1 MDENLSLMMVPYKPK
16 EIPDS
21 TDLNIAPLNWLRPI
35 GSTIRPPQKKSKEK
49 RSKKT
54 KMKSSIVANH
64 YLKSHFMGS
73 SQKTL
78 NGVNAVADADTIKN
92 LIKLGKEG
100 LRFISLKR
108 IRYRTCNTIENPF
121 RIFSTRHAACK
132 DPCLDSAYL
141 LAT

>member
-100 LRFISLKR
+100 LRFISLKC
-108 IRYRTCNTIENPF
+108 IGHVIPLKIHLEYFPQDMLYAK
-121 RIFSTRHAACK
+121 SHA
-132 DPCLDSAYL
+132 
-141 LAT
+141 

>member
-100 LRFISLKR
+100 LLLQIHTEKKMYIFINLNHSIFEINVGRRR
-108 IRYRTCNTIENPF
+108 IR
-121 RIFSTRHAACK
+121 HK
-132 DPCLDSAYL
+132 
-141 LAT
+141 

>member
-92 LIKLGKEG
+92 LIKLGKE
-100 LRFISLKR
+100 LDYYFTPKK
-108 IRYRTCNTIENPF
+108 N
-121 RIFSTRHAACK
+121 
-132 DPCLDSAYL
+132 CLDIIYV
-141 LAT
+141 T

>member
-100 LRFISLKR
+100 LLLDICIEKLFICHKNFE
-108 IRYRTCNTIENPF
+108 RYM
-121 RIFSTRHAACK
+121 
-132 DPCLDSAYL
+132 
-141 LAT
+141 

>member
-92 LIKLGKEG
+92 LIKLGKE
-100 LRFISLKR
+100 LDYYFTFTPKKYIMSLTQAILFLKSMSER
-108 IRYRTCNTIENPF
+108 GGSDIE
-121 RIFSTRHAACK
+121 R
-132 DPCLDSAYL
+132 L
-141 LAT
+141 

>member
-100 LRFISLKR
+100 LLLDICIEKLFICHKNFE
-108 IRYRTCNTIENPF
+108 RYMFVSN
-121 RIFSTRHAACK
+121 
-132 DPCLDSAYL
+132 
-141 LAT
+141 

>member
-100 LRFISLKR
+100 LLLHFYTEKMLSHINGSYHMDSYG
-108 IRYRTCNTIENPF
+108 IR
-121 RIFSTRHAACK
+121 
-132 DPCLDSAYL
+132 
-141 LAT
+141 